1 MPEFPLSWIIAGLAA
16 LIGVAMGSASLIVP
30 RWGASI
36 VRLAPDPRWPGGWS
50 EFRASYGGALAFAHL
65 AVLMTLAM
73 SGRAGE
79 GSVIGTSF
87 ALSLYWLG
95 MALGRALSMTLDA
108 ERGTR
113 TAYNGWAIVFEAA
126 MGLALAAPFIAHLG
140 R

>member
-1 MPEFPLSWIIAGLAA
+1 MPDFPIAWIIAGLAA
-16 LIGVAMGSASLIVP
+16 ALGAAMGLASLAMP
-30 RWGASI
+30 RWGANV

-50 EFRASYGGALAFAHL
+50 EFRASYGGALGFAHI
-65 AVLMTLAM
+65 AVLLTLAM

-95 MALGRALSMTLDA
+95 MAVGRGLSMVVDA

-113 TAYNGWAIVFEAA
+113 TAYNGWAIPFEAA
-126 MGLALAAPFIAHLG
+126 MALALAAPFIAHLG